1 MKSIKRRFNLLRYL
15 DELNSGVCTVF
26 MLHRVNELEKNKLS
40 LNENLKISPHFLDSF
55 IINLKNK
62 GFNFI
67 SLDELFSILKSG
79 KSARKKV
86 VFTLD
91 DGYKD
96 NYISAYPIFKK
107 HNVPF
112 TIYVSTS
119 FPDQKAILW
128 WYILEDLII
137 KENSISLMNAQKF
150 ECITKSQKEMT
161 FLKIRDIILKL
172 GKENFI
178 DNLSQLFNNYCIDWY
193 SKSKEM
199 AMSWDEVI
207 ELSNYELCTIASHT
221 DNHLSL
227 NKLST
232 SEELNEIVTANK
244 KLELKTGKKIEHFAY
259 PFGSQNEAS
268 NREYEIVKTL
278 GFKTATTTIRGNIFK
293 YHKNQ
298 MESLPR
304 IMLTENFSLKKI
316 RMIQFQ
322 SYLLKILKFIK
333 LHDLARFIY
342 RSIKNAKY

>member
-207 ELSNYELCTIASHT
+207 ELSNYELCNIASHT

-232 SEELNEIVTANK
+232 SEVLNEIVTANK

-304 IMLTENFSLKKI
+304 IMLTENFSLKK
-316 RMIQFQ
+316 
-322 SYLLKILKFIK
+322 
-333 LHDLARFIY
+333 
-342 RSIKNAKY
+342 